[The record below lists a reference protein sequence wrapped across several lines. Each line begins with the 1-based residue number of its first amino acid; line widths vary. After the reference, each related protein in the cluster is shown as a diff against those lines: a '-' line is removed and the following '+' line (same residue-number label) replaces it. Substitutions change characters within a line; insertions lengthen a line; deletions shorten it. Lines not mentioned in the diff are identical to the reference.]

1 MVSDLSRSCIAI
13 CRPGRSHLNNPNS
26 KTDPKHTHGA
36 SETLSSQRPSSH
48 ACRVSGPCNSI
59 KYCISFA
66 SGASSPPCRP
76 VSAVALVPGKAEAKV
91 GAPTRTAGRKKL
103 KRNSK
108 SSARSRKT
116 AKRREELSE
125 DPAQEQAAGQ
135 RMLLHKLASR
145 HAKKIVKKRE
155 LVGAGRVRVKEDG
168 QMKAIYTAGRRSTRA
183 VLLRWSRRT
192 T

>member
-1 MVSDLSRSCIAI
+1 M
-13 CRPGRSHLNNPNS
+13 
-26 KTDPKHTHGA
+26 
-36 SETLSSQRPSSH
+36 
-48 ACRVSGPCNSI
+48 
-59 KYCISFA
+59 
-66 SGASSPPCRP
+66 
-76 VSAVALVPGKAEAKV
+76 ALVPGKAEAKV
-91 GAPTRTAGRKKL
+91 GAATRTAGRKKV

-108 SSARSRKT
+108 PSAKSRKT
-116 AKRREELSE
+116 AKKKAQGSEDLALKILQQRHASKPKNRNAKRREELSE

-135 RMLLHKLASR
+135 RMLLHELTSR

>member
-1 MVSDLSRSCIAI
+1 M
-13 CRPGRSHLNNPNS
+13 
-26 KTDPKHTHGA
+26 
-36 SETLSSQRPSSH
+36 
-48 ACRVSGPCNSI
+48 
-59 KYCISFA
+59 
-66 SGASSPPCRP
+66 
-76 VSAVALVPGKAEAKV
+76 SAVALVPGKAEAKV
-91 GAPTRTAGRKKL
+91 GAATRTAGRKKL

-108 SSARSRKT
+108 PSAKSRKT
-116 AKRREELSE
+116 AKKKAQGSEDLALKILQQRHASKPKNRNAKRREELSE
-125 DPAQEQAAGQ
+125 DPAQEQAADQRMLLHELTSRRASKPKNRNAKRREELSEDPAQGKAAGQ
-135 RMLLHKLASR
+135 RMLLHELTSR

>member
-1 MVSDLSRSCIAI
+1 M
-13 CRPGRSHLNNPNS
+13 
-26 KTDPKHTHGA
+26 
-36 SETLSSQRPSSH
+36 
-48 ACRVSGPCNSI
+48 
-59 KYCISFA
+59 
-66 SGASSPPCRP
+66 
-76 VSAVALVPGKAEAKV
+76 SAAALVPGKAEAKV

-108 SSARSRKT
+108 PSARSRKT
-116 AKRREELSE
+116 AKRKVQASEGLVQMLPCRHAGRRRNRSAKRREELSE
-125 DPAQEQAAGQ
+125 DPAQGKAAGQ
-135 RMLLHKLASR
+135 RMLLHELTSR